1 MKHKKLLVVSIA
13 LLIAVLTGVTVVEP
27 VTNALEWLRP
37 FTPTIV
43 ITGFFVFL
51 VSTSL
56 FVYVIISNLN
66 KSK

>member
-1 MKHKKLLVVSIA
+1 MKHKKLLVVSIV
-13 LLIAVLTGVTVVEP
+13 LLIAVLTGVTVIEP
-27 VTNALEWLRP
+27 VTKTLEWLQP

-66 KSK
+66 KK